1 MSADLAAR
9 ATLFRALGHPARLGM
24 LRLIWTQEASG
35 DALARLM
42 NLAPA
47 TVSHHLAQLAEA
59 GLIATRQD
67 GHHRLHRAQVAALN
81 LNLGDVV
88 RGAAPPPQSADPYR
102 DRVLRAFF
110 KDGRLSTLPAQRKKR
125 DVILHELAGLF
136 EPGRRYPEREV
147 NAVLGEVYGDV
158 FTLRREMVGLGVLA
172 REAGVYW
179 RPALDDPPQS
189 AGPR

>member
-1 MSADLAAR
+1 M
-9 ATLFRALGHPARLGM
+9 
-24 LRLIWTQEASG
+24 
-35 DALARLM
+35 
-42 NLAPA
+42 
-47 TVSHHLAQLAEA
+47 
-59 GLIATRQD
+59 
-67 GHHRLHRAQVAALN
+67 
-81 LNLGDVV
+81 
-88 RGAAPPPQSADPYR
+88 
-102 DRVLRAFF
+102 LRAFL

-179 RPALDDPPQS
+179 RPALDDPPQ
-189 AGPR
+189 